1 MSLGEVADVIVDP
14 EGQRVEIQLS
24 HRGGK
29 LVCPECQVTCPQADL
44 APERTWRHLDLM
56 QFETIL
62 RARVPR
68 SDCPS
73 CGVKTTTVPWAG

>member
-1 MSLGEVADVIVDP
+1 MPRNLPAGRLGSRA
-14 EGQRVEIQLS
+14 
-24 HRGGK
+24 
-29 LVCPECQVTCPQADL
+29 
-44 APERTWRHLDLM
+44 RTWRHLDLM